1 MIYRRT
7 KTFYTFAGCCA
18 ANRLYTEKIVLNC
31 FAAVYNCCC
40 AAVASCGW
48 GSKETLPLLATA
60 VTVERSSPVRLSEA
74 AGNIPSSGGFAG
86 GVHDKDAVSVL
97 VGNLLQDGHA
107 EKRGNATRLTVHMSS
122 KNAEYCFWL
131 HTFFKEKGYCSP
143 QKPKIIKQIGKNN
156 TIYFSI
162 KFRTFSFSSL
172 NWLYDAFYIKKT
184 VPVERSSPVRLSD
197 LAGNSTSSGGF
208 AEKTIPVS
216 IDTLLTEKALA
227 IWFMDD
233 PVKTHPGLR
242 LCTQCFSY
250 ENHVLLQK
258 ALFKNFSLRT
268 NIQRSKDKY
277 VLYIE
282 KKDKPLFS
290 EIVKPHMLNCMLYK
304 LN

>member
-1 MIYRRT
+1 MILFT
-7 KTFYTFAGCCA
+7 KTFYT
-18 ANRLYTEKIVLNC
+18 NRLYTEKRI
-31 FAAVYNCCC
+31 
-40 AAVASCGW
+40 GW
-48 GSKETLPLLATA
+48 
-60 VTVERSSPVRLSEA
+60 
-74 AGNIPSSGGFAG
+74 
-86 GVHDKDAVSVL
+86 HDKDTVSVL

-172 NWLYDAFYIKKT
+172 NWLYDAFYIKKK
-184 VPVERSSPVRLSD
+184 
-197 LAGNSTSSGGF
+197 
-208 AEKTIPVS
+208 KTIPIS

-233 PVKTHPGLR
+233 PAKTHPGLR

-258 ALFKNFSLRT
+258 ALFKKFSLRT
-268 NIQRSKDKY
+268 NIQRSKDKN